1 MAGILDKKSRLFD
14 YQLTT
19 DGRKQIQRNDLRFVY
34 ASFSDSSIVY
44 NEDESKLGLF
54 KNKIDGSE
62 DFFLPLESTTK
73 ENTTFV
79 KEFKLNRE
87 EKSYNDVFTF
97 NIEQDLMTSAKS
109 KINEI
114 SISSKIINQQIL
126 TRKTGLSP
134 ETFTFK
140 IQSTNESGEFNFKNT
155 RNINLYPTILN
166 SHTSVRNI
174 QPIYNDKRFSEKIN
188 FMKMS
193 PVNVNGEKVFEDSS
207 FIGLEEFNNKS
218 NVDFIFKAFDEK
230 ITFSNENDREKSISD
245 IINVMN
251 SSNNIIKKTYDLVE
265 EDSSDTLFL
274 EMFEVENKTS
284 SEGRLEKLIFI
295 KLGEIFNNVE
305 NAYKDVYLVGKIKY
319 NNRELE
325 EEKIDINDQIKKLE
339 QVFNNELSYK
349 FVNSLLSNYYS
360 FVNMF
365 VIVAE

>member
-19 DGRKQIQRNDLRFVY
+19 DGRKQIQSNDLRFVY

-44 NEDESKLGLF
+44 NEDESKFGLF

-79 KEFKLNRE
+79 KEFKLNSE

-97 NIEQDLMTSAKS
+97 DIEQDLITSAKS

-140 IQSTNESGEFNFKNT
+140 IQSTSESGEFNFKNT

-230 ITFSNENDREKSISD
+230 
-245 IINVMN
+245 M
-251 SSNNIIKKTYDLVE
+251 
-265 EDSSDTLFL
+265 
-274 EMFEVENKTS
+274 
-284 SEGRLEKLIFI
+284 
-295 KLGEIFNNVE
+295 
-305 NAYKDVYLVGKIKY
+305 
-319 NNRELE
+319 
-325 EEKIDINDQIKKLE
+325 
-339 QVFNNELSYK
+339 
-349 FVNSLLSNYYS
+349 
-360 FVNMF
+360 
-365 VIVAE
+365 